1 LKGEDFMQRKVLAII
16 LCVIIIGIVIIGFVM
31 YYSSNQNTEVL
42 NNNKNA
48 DNKEVKDVGNI
59 EEDFEGD
66 YFGGDTFA
74 KVGDFVAYINRY
86 DNNSLN
92 IVDIKNRTHKKIE
105 TFQNGFEKIYFDGE
119 NIYGLMGHYMGKG
132 IYKVNLQ
139 GNMTKIYDG
148 ECVQLLVKDDVIY
161 FVRQEGFDE
170 INQTPQG
177 DLCKMNKDGQNIGTV
192 IENVKNYFY
201 IHNEKIY
208 YIDWASRAIYRA
220 NIDGKDKTLLANGR
234 CYITA
239 VTDNFITYIDFADGE
254 KHRIL
259 YFDGNVNHAIGRFG
273 NDYISDNNYYIYT
286 RKLIGNNNDIED
298 DFTMYKINDNEK
310 TETEIWKNSDMTH
323 LTHIYNGYAYFYGNG
338 ICKIKLNSK
347 EATKEQTNLTS
358 ANFVGKYCYGTRWK
372 DGELHEFVITNLDTL
387 NEIKIPIK

>member
-1 LKGEDFMQRKVLAII
+1 MKRKVLVIL
-16 LCVIIIGIVIIGFVM
+16 LCVVIIGIVIAGFVM
-31 YYSSNQNTEVL
+31 YYNSSQNTKTDMKAE
-42 NNNKNA
+42 
-48 DNKEVKDVGNI
+48 NKELKDVGNI

-74 KVGDFVAYINRY
+74 KVGNIVAYINRY

-92 IVDIKNRTHKKIE
+92 VVDIKNKTHKKIE

-132 IYKVNLQ
+132 IYKLNLH
-139 GNMTKIYDG
+139 GDMTKIYDG

-177 DLCKMNKDGQNIGTV
+177 DLCKMNKDGQNIETV

-201 IHNEKIY
+201 IHNERIY
-208 YIDWASRAIYRA
+208 YIDWTSRAIYSA
-220 NIDGKDKTLLANGR
+220 TIDGKDKTLLAKGR

-239 VTDNFITYIDFADGE
+239 VTDDFITYIDFADGE

-259 YFDGNVNHAIGRFG
+259 YLDGDVNHAIGRFG
-273 NDYISDNNYYIYT
+273 SDYIADDNYYVYT
-286 RKLIGNNNDIED
+286 RKLTGNGNDIED
-298 DFTMYKINDNEK
+298 DYTMYKINEK
-310 TETEIWKNSDMTH
+310 EKAETKIWKSSDMAH
-323 LTHIYNGYAYFYGNG
+323 LSHVYNGYAYFYGNG
-338 ICKIKLNSK
+338 IYKINLNCE
-347 EATKEQTNLTS
+347 EAIKEQTNLTS

-372 DGELHEFVITNLDTL
+372 DGKIDEFVVTNLDTL
-387 NEIKIPIK
+387 NELKIEIK